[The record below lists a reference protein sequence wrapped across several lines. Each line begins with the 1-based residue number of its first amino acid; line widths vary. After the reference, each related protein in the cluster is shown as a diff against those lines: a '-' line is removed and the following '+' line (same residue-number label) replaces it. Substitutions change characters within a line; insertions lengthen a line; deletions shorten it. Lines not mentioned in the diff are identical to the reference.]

1 MNAIVITQDQDET
14 KLAFEVHQNAVID
27 RLRLTRAKVT
37 SRPNDEAGT
46 SRIRVSFNFRSKP
59 LVAPANILRLEVAF
73 RMVGTELEA
82 DVKDFAGKGKKPE
95 PPVVVECAYEVD
107 YVLHEDFQIT
117 PDHVKAFQ
125 EGNAIFNV
133 WPYFREYLQST
144 LQRMG
149 LPPLVAPFLR
159 LQPKRKPRGEAKPE
173 Q

>member
-107 YVLHEDFQIT
+107 YVLL
-117 PDHVKAFQ
+117 
-125 EGNAIFNV
+125 EGRS
-133 WPYFREYLQST
+133 P
-144 LQRMG
+144 
-149 LPPLVAPFLR
+149 
-159 LQPKRKPRGEAKPE
+159 
-173 Q
+173 